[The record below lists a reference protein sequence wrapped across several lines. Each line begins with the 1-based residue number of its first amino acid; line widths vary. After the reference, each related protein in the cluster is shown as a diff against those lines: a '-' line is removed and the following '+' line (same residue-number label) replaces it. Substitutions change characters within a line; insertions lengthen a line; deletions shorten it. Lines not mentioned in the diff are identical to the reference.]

1 MDYFGVLFTAIIN
14 VGLMAYISY
23 LAAIPAFKDRNKKH
37 VSLAYSMVSIVIIQ
51 ALFFAS
57 ELKILEINSYKIL
70 LLSLILVLVLI
81 FLALRR
87 VSMESINELLE
98 QEKIDDTFLAKSFR
112 YNLVIF
118 CLLLYGFVEFFF
130 QNNST
135 LAYICFA
142 CGASVLAILNDF
154 ILKDNN
160 ILFKPFV
167 LYIVTTILL
176 TSIGFFFLGF
186 NYLFEL
192 NVTNH
197 FRHFITTGTFGM
209 VFYVIMIIVSTIHTG
224 REIFTNLYLT
234 IGLMLIIISTFI
246 RAFIPYYFEYSMILY
261 ILSSILWAIPFVI
274 YIKIFFP
281 FLLKPRADGIKG

>member
-1 MDYFGVLFTAIIN
+1 MF
-14 VGLMAYISY
+14 
-23 LAAIPAFKDRNKKH
+23 
-37 VSLAYSMVSIVIIQ
+37 
-51 ALFFAS
+51 
-57 ELKILEINSYKIL
+57 EI
-70 LLSLILVLVLI
+70 
-81 FLALRR
+81 
-87 VSMESINELLE
+87 
-98 QEKIDDTFLAKSFR
+98 
-112 YNLVIF
+112 
-118 CLLLYGFVEFFF
+118 
-130 QNNST
+130 
-135 LAYICFA
+135 
-142 CGASVLAILNDF
+142 
-154 ILKDNN
+154 
-160 ILFKPFV
+160 
-167 LYIVTTILL
+167 
-176 TSIGFFFLGF
+176 
-186 NYLFEL
+186 

>member
-1 MDYFGVLFTAIIN
+1 M
-14 VGLMAYISY
+14 
-23 LAAIPAFKDRNKKH
+23 
-37 VSLAYSMVSIVIIQ
+37 
-51 ALFFAS
+51 
-57 ELKILEINSYKIL
+57 
-70 LLSLILVLVLI
+70 
-81 FLALRR
+81 
-87 VSMESINELLE
+87 
-98 QEKIDDTFLAKSFR
+98 AKSFR

-130 QNNST
+130 PNNST